1 MTDDVDPDRET
12 TYSVRLSE
20 DKGRRRLDRALA
32 DALPDLS
39 RSRVKALILGGAVSD
54 ASGFVLADP
63 SKKVPGGVALEVL
76 APEPEAVVP
85 EPENI
90 PLDVLHEDDDVIVI
104 DKPAGLVVHP
114 AAGNPTGTLVNAL
127 LHRCGDGLSG
137 IGAAARPGIVHRLDK
152 DTSGVM
158 VAAKSDLAHRG
169 LSEQFRD
176 HSLRR
181 SYRALVWGVPEP
193 REGEIESRIGR
204 DPRNRKAMAVVP
216 VGGKH
221 ALTRYRVIR
230 TIGLSAS
237 LVECRLATG
246 RTHQI
251 RVHMTHIGH
260 PIIGDPLYGGRR
272 RRSKRLSNDQIV
284 GLKDWNRQAL
294 HANFIG
300 FTHPKSGGVLRF
312 ESALPS
318 DINNLIDLLQ

>member
-1 MTDDVDPDRET
+1 MIPNRRIVSIATIKKPIPMTRALSADIDPFQCVVGAAGRPGFEHERPRVTDDVDPDRET

-63 SKKVPGGVALEVL
+63 SKKVPGGVALEVR

-137 IGAAARPGIVHRLDK
+137 IGAAAV
-152 DTSGVM
+152 
-158 VAAKSDLAHRG
+158 
-169 LSEQFRD
+169 
-176 HSLRR
+176 
-181 SYRALVWGVPEP
+181 
-193 REGEIESRIGR
+193 RESSTGWIRI
-204 DPRNRKAMAVVP
+204 
-216 VGGKH
+216 
-221 ALTRYRVIR
+221 
-230 TIGLSAS
+230 
-237 LVECRLATG
+237 
-246 RTHQI
+246 
-251 RVHMTHIGH
+251 
-260 PIIGDPLYGGRR
+260 
-272 RRSKRLSNDQIV
+272 
-284 GLKDWNRQAL
+284 
-294 HANFIG
+294 
-300 FTHPKSGGVLRF
+300 
-312 ESALPS
+312 LPA
-318 DINNLIDLLQ
+318 